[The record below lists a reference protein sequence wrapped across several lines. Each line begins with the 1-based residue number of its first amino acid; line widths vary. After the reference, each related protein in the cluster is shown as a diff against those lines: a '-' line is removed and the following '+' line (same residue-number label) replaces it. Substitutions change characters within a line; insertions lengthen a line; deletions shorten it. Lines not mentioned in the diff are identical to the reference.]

1 MRFNKSKS
9 ILKFIYMKS
18 IQIKVKQPAQE
29 VMVEFTLPAYR
40 KRSSW
45 YYAVV
50 SEKEAIQVFK
60 SEYGSVGTYFC
71 TGERMVSDAFDVGTE
86 PCTKE
91 EFLEALNWSIANMM
105 EITRQVKED
114 KQ

>member
-1 MRFNKSKS
+1 
-9 ILKFIYMKS
+9 MKS

-40 KRSSW
+40 KRNNW

-50 SEKEAIQVFK
+50 SEKQAIQVFK
-60 SEYGSVGTYFC
+60 SEYSSHSIYIA
-71 TGERMVSDAFDVGTE
+71 TGERMVSDAFDTGTE

-91 EFLEALNWSIANMM
+91 EFLQAMNLSMAELID
-105 EITRQVKED
+105 ITREVKED
-114 KQ
+114 TL